1 MRSAN
6 VEGGDGGQ
14 GGQGSEGGE
23 GGQGGEG
30 GAGRW
35 WRWSVLL
42 LSALS
47 ALHVVPLIGQEPDSL
62 VPAPARPFP
71 GWQAAAVAG
80 IGVLTIAVAD
90 VPIADWSQDPG
101 HRSGTLDDL
110 ASVTGAFGE
119 AIVIAPVT
127 VGLITAGLVAH
138 EPKLLHAGLRVGA
151 SVLLTSAITQAV
163 KYTLGR
169 ERPSD
174 TDDPWAFDPFG
185 GAHSMWSG
193 HTSSAFAFATALS
206 QEINRPWATVGL
218 YALAT
223 GTAWSRVYDNR
234 HWASD
239 VLVGAAAGIAGAKLA
254 TGRWTIFGLRAP
266 VPLASPGGMGL
277 MWSGSF

>member
-1 MRSAN
+1 MRIAN
-6 VEGGDGGQ
+6 
-14 GGQGSEGGE
+14 
-23 GGQGGEG
+23 
-30 GAGRW
+30 AR
-35 WRWSVLL
+35 LL
-42 LSALS
+42 PLFL
-47 ALHVVPLIGQEPDSL
+47 ALHVAPLAAQAVDSL
-62 VPAPARPFP
+62 APVPARPFP

-90 VPIADWSQDPG
+90 VPIAEWSQDPA
-101 HRSGTLDDL
+101 HRSATLDDL
-110 ASVTGAFGE
+110 ANVTDAFGE

-127 VGLITAGLVAH
+127 VGLVAAGLVAD
-138 EPKLLHAGLRVGA
+138 EPKVLHAGLRVGA
-151 SVLLTSAITQAV
+151 SVLLTSVITQAV

-218 YALAT
+218 YTLAT
-223 GTAWSRVYDNR
+223 GTAWSRVYGNH

-266 VPLASPGGMGL
+266 VPLATPGGMGFV
-277 MWSGSF
+277 WSGSF